1 MNYLARMGDLED
13 ESTTLFQEAREHAT
27 RSGDPSVLSEVLN
40 GFGYLRLYTG
50 AVTEALNPLHEAI
63 RYADETQDI
72 GLRVA
77 VRYGVSVAYYA
88 AGRLRECLAVTE
100 EGLGLAHGDLDLGA
114 DRMGWSPSLGFAC
127 WRSLV
132 LIWTG
137 HPREGATA
145 LDRVIECARTLSTS
159 QQLTALCVSHAT
171 YVNCCEVTGETA
183 SALTHGREAVDYAE
197 RTGNQISR
205 IYTRFH
211 LGRAN
216 ILNREWRDALE
227 TLDEVLAIGR
237 ERRLQMAEGLGAR
250 VDGGCTP
257 RAR

>member
-1 MNYLARMGDLED
+1 
-13 ESTTLFQEAREHAT
+13 
-27 RSGDPSVLSEVLN
+27 
-40 GFGYLRLYTG
+40 
-50 AVTEALNPLHEAI
+50 
-63 RYADETQDI
+63 
-72 GLRVA
+72 
-77 VRYGVSVAYYA
+77 
-88 AGRLRECLAVTE
+88 
-100 EGLGLAHGDLDLGA
+100 
-114 DRMGWSPSLGFAC
+114 
-127 WRSLV
+127 V

-183 SALTHGREAVDYAE
+183 SALTHGHEAVDYAE

-237 ERRLQMAEGLGAR
+237 ERRLQMAEGWVLGSMADAHLGLGDRSRALTLAEEAIAVCRRGGARLWEFSAQLTRIHVLRELHGVQATREIEATLAEAEAWLEMSGAKSYEPFLHVERAELARLNGDEAARQRELREAQRLFLEIGAPIRAAAAAKELGA
-250 VDGGCTP
+250 
-257 RAR
+257 